1 MTARMK
7 APPPPGGLIKD
18 NIDELGLTVAEAATG
33 LGVSRQQLYRLI
45 KGQHGVTPEM
55 AVRLEK
61 AFGGAADF
69 WLRMQMSFDLAQVR
83 QNPETIKVTLL
94 RPKVA

>member
-1 MTARMK
+1 MSPRMK
-7 APPPPGGLIKD
+7 NPPHPGKLIRD
-18 NIDELGLTVAEAATG
+18 NIEELGLSVAEAAEG
-33 LGVSRQQLYRLI
+33 LGVTRQQLYRVI
-45 KGQHGVTPEM
+45 RGENGVSPEM

-83 QNPETIKVTLL
+83 SHAEKIQVKPLQ
-94 RPKVA
+94 RKVA

>member
-1 MTARMK
+1 MTTRMK
-7 APPPPGGLIKD
+7 NPPHPGGLIRD
-18 NIDELGLTVAEAATG
+18 NIDELHLSVAEAAVG
-33 LGVSRQQLYRLI
+33 LGVTRQQLHRII
-45 KGQHGVTPEM
+45 KGQHSITPEM

-83 QNPETIKVTLL
+83 LRSEKIKVKPLE
-94 RPKVA
+94 PKVA